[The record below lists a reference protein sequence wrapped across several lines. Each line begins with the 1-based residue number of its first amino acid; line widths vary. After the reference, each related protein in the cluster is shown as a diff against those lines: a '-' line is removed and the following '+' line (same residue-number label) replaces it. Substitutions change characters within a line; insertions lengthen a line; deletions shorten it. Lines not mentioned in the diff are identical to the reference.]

1 MRQGSAVLA
10 AGWTGIACAL
20 LPISKARETV
30 NGFTGFMA
38 QRHCYFSVPLHTH
51 PLTLGISTPYWV
63 IYRLCSI
70 RRFSIFFQR
79 CVPPDYPTAAGASAR
94 PAPDGTGRYH
104 SAPAGS
110 STPWTSA
117 FSRTWTVRSPSNSG
131 WPRCKPFIALEA
143 HHLLYL
149 AYFPGHHRC
158 AGHHPA
164 GQGAVQPDLARKPQP
179 AGRLQDDNIGLY
191 P

>member
-1 MRQGSAVLA
+1 MRQGSTVLA

-79 CVPPDYPTAAGASAR
+79 CVPPITQLRQAHQHVLHQMEPVDIILHPLVHQHPGRVLSAGHGRCGLHRTAAGRDASL
-94 PAPDGTGRYH
+94 
-104 SAPAGS
+104 S
-110 STPWTSA
+110 
-117 FSRTWTVRSPSNSG
+117 
-131 WPRCKPFIALEA
+131 
-143 HHLLYL
+143 
-149 AYFPGHHRC
+149 
-158 AGHHPA
+158 
-164 GQGAVQPDLARKPQP
+164 
-179 AGRLQDDNIGLY
+179 
-191 P
+191 